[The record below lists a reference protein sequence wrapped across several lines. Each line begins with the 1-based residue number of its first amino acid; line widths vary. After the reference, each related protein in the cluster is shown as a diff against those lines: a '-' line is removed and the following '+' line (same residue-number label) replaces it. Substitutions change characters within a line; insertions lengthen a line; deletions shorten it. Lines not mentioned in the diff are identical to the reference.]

1 MSRAPRSRVLASDTT
16 ATLRRRAITALAR
29 KDLGVAWRTPAV
41 VVPLLVV
48 PAIVYLLLPVGLIAA
63 ARLAGAEMAANELA
77 ELERFLSAL
86 PEAVRAGFEGY
97 DAAARMVVLVL
108 GYLLAPLFLVVPM
121 MVASVL
127 AADSFAGEKE
137 RGTLEALLHAPI
149 RDVDLLIGKLMGA
162 WIPAVVVGFVGI
174 VAYAGV
180 ATWAAWPLVGGPFL
194 PLTIW
199 TPLAVWVGPAVA
211 MAGLATTVLVSA
223 RVRTFQEAYQL
234 GGVVVVPIVA
244 LVVAQAA
251 GVLVLDAGL
260 LLLVGAIIW
269 ILDGVLL
276 VVGRRGF
283 RRDTLARHL

>member
-1 MSRAPRSRVLASDTT
+1 MSRSRTSRAVASDTS

-86 PEAVRAGFEGY
+86 PETVRAGFEGY

-108 GYLLAPLFLVVPM
+108 GYLLAPMFLVVPM

-162 WIPAVVVGFVGI
+162 WIPAVVVGIAGI

-199 TPLAVWVGPAVA
+199 IPLAVWVGPAVA

-260 LLLVGAIIW
+260 LLLVGAVIW